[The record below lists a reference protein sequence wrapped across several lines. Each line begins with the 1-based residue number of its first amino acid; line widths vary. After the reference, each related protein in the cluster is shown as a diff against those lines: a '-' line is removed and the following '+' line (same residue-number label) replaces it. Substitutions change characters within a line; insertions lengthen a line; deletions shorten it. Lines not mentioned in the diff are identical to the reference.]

1 MAMSARQW
9 VLRQATHEDAP
20 HLMPLIERSVLTLQ
34 AKDYSQ
40 SQLEAALGTV
50 YGVDMALIVEGTYYA
65 VVAEDG
71 AIIGCGGWS
80 RRATLFGVHKLVRDD
95 SVLRPGVDPA
105 RIRAFFIDPDW
116 ARCGVASAILGA
128 CEAAALAE
136 GFTMLSLAA
145 TLTGVAFYRRHGFIE
160 TRQFDTPL
168 PNGEGMALQAM
179 EKQLKPFTVAGAE
192 SARCER

>member
-1 MAMSARQW
+1 MSERHW

-34 AKDYSQ
+34 ADDYSR

-50 YGVDMALIVEGTYYA
+50 YGVDMALIVDGTYY
-65 VVAEDG
+65 VVEADG
-71 AIIGCGGWS
+71 KIVGCGGWS

-95 SVLRPGVDPA
+95 SALRPGVDPA

-116 ARCGVASAILGA
+116 ARCGIASAILNA
-128 CEAAALAE
+128 CEAAAIAE

-145 TLTGVAFYRRHGFIE
+145 TLTGVAFYRRHGFVDV
-160 TRQFDTPL
+160 RPFDTPL
-168 PNGEGMALQAM
+168 PNGEGMALLAM
-179 EKQLKPFTVAGAE
+179 EKRLGAF
-192 SARCER
+192 ER